1 MSRFVSLSAALV
13 VALTA
18 LFGSSAR
25 ADEPGVHSIVI
36 KDHKFDPEEVTIPAG
51 TRVRLQ
57 VKNMDATPEEFESKQ
72 FKVEKVIAGNS
83 EAAIMVGP
91 LKAGTYIFFGDF
103 HENTAKGKLIV
114 Q

>member
-1 MSRFVSLSAALV
+1 MTKFVILAAALLAV
-13 VALTA
+13 TA
-18 LFGSSAR
+18 VSGGPVR
-25 ADEPGVHSIVI
+25 ADEPAVHSIVI
-36 KDHKFDPEEVTIPAG
+36 KDHKFDPEVVTIPAG

-83 EAAIMVGP
+83 EAAILVGP
-91 LKAGTYIFFGDF
+91 LKAGTYTFFGDF
-103 HENTAKGKLIV
+103 HENTAQGKLVV

>member
-1 MSRFVSLSAALV
+1 MTRFAYLAAALLAV
-13 VALTA
+13 TA
-18 LFGSSAR
+18 MLGGPAR
-25 ADEPGVHSIVI
+25 ADEPVIHNIVI
-36 KDHKFDPEEVTIPAG
+36 KDHKFDPEVVTIPAG

-103 HENTAKGKLIV
+103 HENTAQGKLVV